1 MWPFQF
7 WKDFAPYV
15 GAFATKIGLL
25 DSEWYEFRP
34 GLWMRLNVRDL
45 VQQTIFLEGV
55 WDPSLTKFIE
65 DNLRPSDV
73 FIDVGAHCVS
83 GPPEQCCRSNRIPL
97 P

>member
-1 MWPFQF
+1 
-7 WKDFAPYV
+7 
-15 GAFATKIGLL
+15 
-25 DSEWYEFRP
+25 
-34 GLWMRLNVRDL
+34 MRLNVRDL